1 MPLRAALVVLVAL
14 TSSCSSTSNKKGGGQ
29 AKDDLD
35 LETKDSTPKARAI
48 DPCAPSQLGLGA
60 ARQLKPWAAP
70 TGCTAKSGATAP
82 TAIESDAD
90 FTEHFTCP
98 EGTKSGIDFAKEQLV
113 VQDRSLSPAG
123 AGTTIV
129 DDGTRV
135 TFIERQR
142 SPCPDDPQPMPM
154 NFTLGFLL
162 PAGAE
167 RAYDNRACTLPPQCG
182 K

>member
-1 MPLRAALVVLVAL
+1 MRSSAAVSLAIVLL
-14 TSSCSSTSNKKGGGQ
+14 SSCSSPPVKKE
-29 AKDDLD
+29 AAKKDDLD
-35 LETKDSTPKARAI
+35 LEIEAPPKPKAI

-60 ARQLKPWAAP
+60 ARTLQPWAAP
-70 TGCTAKSGATAP
+70 EGCTAKSGAAEP
-82 TAIESDAD
+82 TRVQSEAEFA
-90 FTEHFTCP
+90 ERFTCAK
-98 EGTKSGIDFAKEQLV
+98 GTKSGLDFAKQLLV

-129 DDGTRV
+129 DDGARI

-154 NFTLGFLL
+154 NYTLGFVL

-167 RAYDNRACTLPPQCG
+167 RSYDNRVCTLPPQCG
-182 K
+182 R